1 MKRILV
7 VSDLHVGSKW
17 GLTSKKDN
25 SVQRRL
31 FGWWRE
37 MVDETGSVDACIVN
51 GDICDGLNRKEEGEG
66 IEIDAKDQILEAVD
80 LLERVDCKK
89 FYGTQGT
96 GYHTKKNP
104 SMDWAVIHSLK
115 GVFDTELALTI
126 EKTRFHVAHKIGVS
140 GSGQMYHGTPIS
152 KEMMVA
158 SLNREQM
165 GKFDVILRGHAHY
178 FFYTG
183 SKSTLA
189 VIGPCWK
196 GRDPYASANSLK
208 WNPDIGWMLFEV
220 DGDSYSWEHHIK
232 KLDQS
237 ELFTEQRL

>member
-25 SVQRRL
+25 SVQRKL

-66 IEIDAKDQILEAVD
+66 IEMDAKDQILEAVD

-115 GVFDTELALTI
+115 GTFDTELALTI

-189 VIGPCWK
+189 AITPCWK
-196 GRDPYASANSLK
+196 GRDPFVQEHSLK
-208 WNPDIGWMLFEV
+208 WNPDIGYLVFEV
-220 DGDSYSWEHHIK
+220 EGDKWSWSHFVEN
-232 KLDQS
+232 LTQNQ
-237 ELFTEQRL
+237 LFTEHKV